1 LFIRE
6 VYHGKPGQKSERG
19 YILFFTLTSILSLPE
34 VYRPERRKDTKSLVM
49 LKGFSSG
56 RI

>member
-6 VYHGKPGQKSERG
+6 VYLGKPGQKSEGG
-19 YILFFTLTSILSLPE
+19 YIL
-34 VYRPERRKDTKSLVM
+34 RKDTKSLVM

>member
-1 LFIRE
+1 MESQVKNLKEGISF
-6 VYHGKPGQKSERG
+6 
-19 YILFFTLTSILSLPE
+19 FFTLTSILSLPE